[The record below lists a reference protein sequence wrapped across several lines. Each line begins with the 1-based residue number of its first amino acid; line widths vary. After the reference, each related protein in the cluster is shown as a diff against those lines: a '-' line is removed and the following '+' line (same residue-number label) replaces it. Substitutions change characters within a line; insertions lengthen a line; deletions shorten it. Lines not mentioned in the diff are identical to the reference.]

1 MNKKTFKI
9 ICLIID
15 AISLVLLFLPLELLL
30 LLTLMALAF
39 FIAFAVTK
47 ERSYWLLSVKC
58 LKGMV
63 GWLGGFGARF

>member
-15 AISLVLLFLPLELLL
+15 AISWVLLFLPLELLL

-47 ERSYWLLSVKC
+47 ERSY
-58 LKGMV
+58 GV
-63 GWLGGFGARF
+63 GVENGI